1 MVTRRSFLAGAAVGG
16 TVLASGGVLAAC
28 ETRTDTA
35 AEVTPPRQPEDFRGI
50 AGGRRQSGVLAAGSS
65 YGLLAAFTCTARDRN
80 ALAETLQA
88 VSAEVE
94 VLMAGQPPEDDDP
107 RRPPPDN
114 GVLDSVEVRLDS
126 ATLSVGASLFDD
138 RYGLRARQPNELAA
152 MPVLANDRL
161 DPARTHGDLLLQVQA
176 GHPDVCVHALRRIMR
191 ETRGGLVVHWLLDT
205 FTRPDAQPLGGRTDT
220 RNLLGF
226 KDGTAN
232 PDIAQDDLM
241 DDVVWA
247 TGAGEE
253 PGWTEGGS
261 YLAVRVIRML
271 VEFWDRTSL
280 REQESIIGRHKR
292 TGAPLGTTEETA
304 VPDYAD
310 DPDGEQIP
318 LDAHIRLAN
327 PRDGRPALMLRRGM
341 SYSRGIDGSG
351 QLDQGLAFLSYQ
363 RSLATF
369 LATAQ
374 RLKGEP
380 LEEYVRPEGGGFFFT
395 LPGPGRDGWLGQSL
409 LA

>member
-1 MVTRRSFLAGAAVGG
+1 
-16 TVLASGGVLAAC
+16 
-28 ETRTDTA
+28 
-35 AEVTPPRQPEDFRGI
+35 
-50 AGGRRQSGVLAAGSS
+50 RRQTGILAAGSS
-65 YGLLAAFTCTARDRN
+65 YGLVAAFTCTAADR
-80 ALAETLQA
+80 ATLAETLRA
-88 VSAEVE
+88 VSAEIE
-94 VLMAGQPPEDDDP
+94 VLMSGGQPEDDDP

-138 RYGLRARQPNELAA
+138 RYGLAALKPAELVA

-176 GHPDVCVHALRRIMR
+176 EHPDVCLHALRRIMR

-205 FTRPDAQPLGGRTDT
+205 FTRPDSQPLGGQTDT

-232 PDIAQDDLM
+232 PDITQDDLM

-247 TGAGEE
+247 TGGDSVTGAAE
-253 PGWTEGGS
+253 PAWTEGGS
-261 YLAVRVIRML
+261 YLAVRVVRML

-280 REQESIIGRHKR
+280 REQESIIGRHRR
-292 TGAPLGTTEETA
+292 TGAPLGMADEADTPNY
-304 VPDYAD
+304 VD
-310 DPDGEQIP
+310 DPDGAQIP

-327 PRDGRPALMLRRGM
+327 PRDGSPALMLRRGA
-341 SYSRGIDGSG
+341 SYSRGVDASG

-363 RSLATF
+363 RSLSVF
-369 LATAQ
+369 LATSE

-380 LEEYVRPEGGGFFFT
+380 LEEYIRPEGGGFFFT

-409 LA
+409 LG